1 MTDHEKR
8 LVLRG
13 MSIARGLLFNNP
25 CTHHAVIKEYQR
37 MFADVW
43 SIDEGDAIH
52 RDEFEQLVAEL
63 NDAIATKY
71 PDTVNR
77 AGHTWRRQ

>member
-1 MTDHEKR
+1 
-8 LVLRG
+8 
-13 MSIARGLLFNNP
+13 
-25 CTHHAVIKEYQR
+25 

-52 RDEFEQLVAEL
+52 RDEFEQLVVEL

>member
-13 MSIARGLLFNNP
+13 MSVARGLLFDTS
-25 CTHHAVIKEYQR
+25 CTHHAVIKAYQR
-37 MFADVW
+37 MLADVC

-52 RDEFEQLVAEL
+52 RDEVEQLMAEL

-71 PDTVNR
+71 PDAINR